1 MTGTKKGA
9 RRRKRAAA
17 ARPKRSNTHTR
28 RDDDDDTLY
37 NDTPTTEQ
45 HRRGN
50 GWTKATGVV
59 GEESAGGRNSLRL
72 NPAQKAR
79 EITAALR
86 TGDLTTLRQLAL
98 SQGGFLNDRLR
109 RKAWPAL
116 LTAVG
121 GTNSDTP
128 SQSPPRDAPQ
138 VALDVIR
145 SLTHLIPPHFSTTHQ
160 IQMRAHLSHTILSVL
175 AQYPYLHYYQGYH
188 DIASTILLTL
198 GPTPKT
204 IRCLETISL
213 FHLRDFMAPTLQPAL
228 QYLSLLL
235 PLLRRSAPDVH
246 AFLAQ
251 DVAGFTPWFCLSW
264 VLTWFT
270 HDLADSSHTI
280 APRLLDFFLASNPL
294 MPLYLVAATVISRRA
309 DLFAL
314 PDPDYAIVHHFLSSC
329 ARFSNLDH
337 VEDLIHAAG
346 EMYARFP
353 PPTLQGDVAA
363 LRLPPTSCVERWDV
377 DVLPFWESTTTATK
391 RKPRHLTPA
400 ECMAQLIAYT
410 TAQQHNLS
418 TQASSKHT
426 LGKVLRHV
434 TLDGA
439 RQMAIVAAMAGATA
453 VCWWVVENGGV
464 GYAVG

>member
-17 ARPKRSNTHTR
+17 ARSRRSNTHTR
-28 RDDDDDTLY
+28 REHYDDDDDDTLY
-37 NDTPTTEQ
+37 NDTTTTEQ

-50 GWTKATGVV
+50 AWTKGIGVV
-59 GEESAGGRNSLRL
+59 GEEGAAGRHALRL

-98 SQGGFLNDRLR
+98 SQGGFLNDQLR

-116 LTAVG
+116 LTAVD

-128 SQSPPRDAPQ
+128 SRSPPRDAPQ

-188 DIASTILLTL
+188 DVASTILLTL

-228 QYLSLLL
+228 QHLSLLL
-235 PLLRRSAPDVH
+235 PLLH
-246 AFLAQ
+246 
-251 DVAGFTPWFCLSW
+251 
-264 VLTWFT
+264 
-270 HDLADSSHTI
+270 SSHTI
-280 APRLLDFFLASNPL
+280 APRLLNFFLASNLL

-337 VEDLIHAAG
+337 VEELIHAAG
-346 EMYARFP
+346 EMCARFP

-363 LRLPPTSCVERWDV
+363 VRLPPTSCVERWDV
-377 DVLPFWESTTTATK
+377 DVVPFWEPTTTTTK
-391 RKPRHLTPA
+391 RKPRHLTPG
-400 ECMAQLIAYT
+400 ECMAQLTAYT
-410 TAQQHNLS
+410 TAHQHNLS